1 MYTLITAA
9 NSSEAYALKNTL
21 NSVAVLLGD
30 YHELPE
36 ILIRSGKIIQLPNPT
51 DSSYTHRILALCLDK
66 NIDAIYP
73 LRQEE
78 RELLVNSRQLFSE
91 YDIDI
96 FLSDAV
102 H

>member
-30 YHELPE
+30 YHELPD
-36 ILIRSGKIIQLPNPT
+36 ILINSGKIIQLPNPA
-51 DSSYTHRILALCLDK
+51 DNSYTHRILALCLAK
-66 NIDAIYP
+66 NIDMIYP

-78 RELLVNSRQLFSE
+78 RELLLNSKQLFIE
-91 YDIDI
+91 YGITI
-96 FLSDAV
+96 S
-102 H
+102 